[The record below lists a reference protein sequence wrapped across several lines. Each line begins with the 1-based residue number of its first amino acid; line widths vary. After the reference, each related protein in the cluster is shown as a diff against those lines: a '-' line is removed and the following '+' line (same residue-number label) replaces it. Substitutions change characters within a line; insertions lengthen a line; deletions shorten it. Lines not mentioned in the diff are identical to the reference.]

1 MERTAGTEPRTG
13 ECRFLTGI
21 VIGAGSRGV
30 DAYAP
35 WLEEHP
41 EEGRIVAIAE
51 PNATRRQRFA
61 ARYGIA
67 PEMQFESHDDVFA
80 RDRFAD
86 FVVVATPDRAHVAPA
101 IRAMERGYDVLLEK
115 PMAVSAAECRELV
128 AVAERTGRLLQICHV
143 LRYAPFFAR
152 VKEIV
157 DSGEL
162 GRVVTIQHAENVSH
176 YHYAHSYVRGLY
188 RNREASSPM
197 ILAKSCHDLDI
208 LYWLAGGA
216 EPVRLTSLAR
226 PAELRAANAPEGAPE
241 YCSEGC
247 PHAARCPY
255 DAVAMYER
263 LTPLLLD
270 MEMTREAKHAWLIR
284 LVLRLLR
291 TRKGLVDL
299 LTFGRSRRLLPWQ
312 QWPVSQ
318 VVDEV
323 TWENL
328 RAALRTTPWG
338 RCVYRVGDNDQVAS
352 QSVNVQFANGVNAA
366 FTMHGNA
373 HREGREIRIDGTKG
387 SLQGGFWAL
396 DQVVRVTDHKTGRT
410 RKEVLPLVFGAHGGG
425 DRRLMAGFLA
435 ALRGEAAPLTTARE
449 SLWSHLMAFA
459 ADEAAREGRVV
470 ELPATNATP

>member
-1 MERTAGTEPRTG
+1 MGTR
-13 ECRFLTGI
+13 RFLTGI
-21 VIGAGSRGV
+21 VLGAGSRGM

-41 EEGRIVAIAE
+41 DEGRIVAIAE
-51 PNATRRQRFA
+51 PNARRREAFA
-61 ARYGIA
+61 RRYRIPA
-67 PEMQFESHDDVFA
+67 AMQFTGHEAVFA
-80 RDRFAD
+80 RERFAD

-101 IRAMERGYDVLLEK
+101 LRALECGYDVLLEK
-115 PMAVSAAECRELV
+115 PMAVGEDDCEALV
-128 AVAERTGRLLQICHV
+128 AAAERTGRLLQICHV

-188 RNREASSPM
+188 RNRDASSPM
-197 ILAKSCHDLDI
+197 ILAKSCHDLDL
-208 LYWLAGGA
+208 LYWLAGSA

-226 PAELRAANAPEGAPE
+226 PAELRAENAPAGAPQ

-247 PHAARCPY
+247 PHAATCPY

-270 MEMTREAKHAWLIR
+270 LEMTREARHAWLIR
-284 LVLRLLR
+284 LGLRLLR
-291 TRKGLVDL
+291 TRKGLVDV
-299 LTFGRSRRLLPWQ
+299 LTFGRTRGLLPWR
-312 QWPVSQ
+312 QWPVAQ

-352 QSVNVQFANGVNAA
+352 QTVNVLFANGVNAS

-373 HREGREIRIDGTKG
+373 HREGREIRIDGTRG

-396 DQVVRVTDHKTGRT
+396 DQVLRVTDHKSGRT
-410 RKEVLPLVFGAHGGG
+410 RREVLPVVFGAHGGG

-435 ALRGEAAPLTTARE
+435 ALRGEAAPLTTARA
-449 SLWSHLMAFA
+449 SLWSHRMAFA
-459 ADEAAREGRVV
+459 ADAAQRDGRVV
-470 ELPATNATP
+470 RFAAADAAS

>member
-1 MERTAGTEPRTG
+1 MGTR
-13 ECRFLTGI
+13 RFLTGI
-21 VIGAGSRGV
+21 VLGAGSRGM

-41 EEGRIVAIAE
+41 DEGRIVAIAE
-51 PNATRRQRFA
+51 PNARRREAFA
-61 ARYGIA
+61 RRYRIPDA
-67 PEMQFESHDDVFA
+67 MQFTDHEAVFA
-80 RDRFAD
+80 RERFAD

-101 IRAMERGYDVLLEK
+101 LRALECGYDVLLEK
-115 PMAVSAAECRELV
+115 PMAVGADDCEALVAAAERS
-128 AVAERTGRLLQICHV
+128 GRLLQICHV

-152 VKEIV
+152 MKEIV

-197 ILAKSCHDLDI
+197 ILAKSCHDLDL

-226 PAELRAANAPEGAPE
+226 PTELRAENAPAGAPP

-247 PHAARCPY
+247 PHAATCPY

-270 MEMTREAKHAWLIR
+270 LEMTREARHAWLIR

-291 TRKGLVDL
+291 TRKGLVDV
-299 LTFGRSRRLLPWQ
+299 LTLGRTRGLLPWR
-312 QWPVSQ
+312 QWPVAQ

-352 QSVNVQFANGVNAA
+352 QTVNVLFANGVNAS

-373 HREGREIRIDGTKG
+373 HREGREIRIDGTRG

-396 DQVVRVTDHKTGRT
+396 DQVLRVTDHKSGRT
-410 RKEVLPLVFGAHGGG
+410 RREVLPVVFGAHGGG

-449 SLWSHLMAFA
+449 SLWSHRMAFA
-459 ADEAAREGRVV
+459 ADAAQRDGRVV
-470 ELPATNATP
+470 RFAAADAAS

>member
-1 MERTAGTEPRTG
+1 MGSR
-13 ECRFLTGI
+13 RFLTGI
-21 VIGAGSRGV
+21 VLGAGSRGM

-35 WLEEHP
+35 WLEQHP
-41 EEGRIVAIAE
+41 DEGRIVAIAE
-51 PNATRRQRFA
+51 PNERRRRAFA
-61 ARYGIA
+61 ERYGISL
-67 PEMQFESHDDVFA
+67 EMQFGGHDEVFA
-80 RDRFAD
+80 RERFAD

-101 IRAMERGYDVLLEK
+101 LRALECGYDVLLEK
-115 PMAVSAAECRELV
+115 PMAVSAADCEALV
-128 AVAERTGRLLQICHV
+128 AAAERSGRLLQICHV

-188 RNREASSPM
+188 RNRAASSPM
-197 ILAKSCHDLDI
+197 ILAKSCHDLDL

-226 PAELRAANAPEGAPE
+226 PTELHAGNAPAGAPE
-241 YCSEGC
+241 FCSEGC
-247 PHAARCPY
+247 PHAATCPY

-270 MEMTREAKHAWLIR
+270 LEMTREAKHAWLIR

-299 LTFGRSRRLLPWQ
+299 LTLGRTRGLLPWQ
-312 QWPVSQ
+312 QWPVAQ

-338 RCVYRVGDNDQVAS
+338 RCVYRVGDNDQVSS
-352 QSVNVQFANGVNAA
+352 QTVNVLFANGVNAS

-373 HREGREIRIDGTKG
+373 HREGREIRIDGTRG

-396 DQVVRVTDHKTGRT
+396 DQVLRVTDHKSGRT
-410 RKEVLPLVFGAHGGG
+410 RREVLPVVFGAHGGG

-449 SLWSHLMAFA
+449 SLWSHRMAFA
-459 ADEAAREGRVV
+459 ADAAQRDGHVV
-470 ELPATNATP
+470 RFAAADAAS